1 MNHDDYNP
9 NRRLSHASGADDRVG
24 GKHKW
29 QSVTRLNMNCS
40 NGVVE
45 LKATVLLSEVKDAAG
60 RATRKFL
67 SVVVQ
72 AVLPLATGIGIVQVH
87 HLDLLPPQM
96 PHPVE
101 IKQ

>member
-1 MNHDDYNP
+1 MKHDDHNL

-24 GKHKW
+24 GEHKRE
-29 QSVTRLNMNCS
+29 SVTRLNMNCS

-45 LKATVLLSEVKDAAG
+45 VKATVRLSEVKDSAG
-60 RATRKFL
+60 RTTKKFL
-67 SVVVQ
+67 SVVQ
-72 AVLPLATGIGIVQVH
+72 ALLPLATGIGIVQVH
-87 HLDLLPPQM
+87 HLDLLLPQM

>member
-1 MNHDDYNP
+1 MNHDDHNL
-9 NRRLSHASGADDRVG
+9 NQRLSHASGADDRVG
-24 GKHKW
+24 GKHKRE
-29 QSVTRLNMNCS
+29 SVTRLNMNCS

-45 LKATVLLSEVKDAAG
+45 LKATVLLSEVKDSAG

-67 SVVVQ
+67 SVVV
-72 AVLPLATGIGIVQVH
+72 AVLPLATSIGIGQVY